1 MSHMN
6 DLYDE
11 LFSENIE
18 LPLKQRNRKQSA
30 EKRRLKARR
39 KVEDI
44 RDKRRLKRQIDP
56 YSADY

>member
-44 RDKRRLKRQIDP
+44 RDKRRLKRQLDP
-56 YSADY
+56 YSTDY

>member
-1 MSHMN
+1 MN

-44 RDKRRLKRQIDP
+44 RDKRRLKRQLDP
-56 YSADY
+56 YSTDY

>member
-18 LPLKQRNRKQSA
+18 LPMKQRNRKQSA

-44 RDKRRLKRQIDP
+44 RDKRRLKRQLDP
-56 YSADY
+56 YSTDY